1 MTDEVKDQ
9 APQTAAATP
18 TGAPQEAP
26 GTDLNISDLAALKSI
41 VEVASQR
48 GAFKASEL
56 KDVGEAYNKLN
67 NFIARMIRQNQ
78 EANGIQ
84 EAADQ
89 QPGEEATPP
98 QGE

>member
-1 MTDEVKDQ
+1 MENTTQTQPQQPDITLADLEIVK
-9 APQTAAATP
+9 
-18 TGAPQEAP
+18 
-26 GTDLNISDLAALKSI
+26 NIID
-41 VEVASQR
+41 VASQR

-56 KDVGEAYNKLN
+56 QNVGEAYNKLN

-78 EANGIQ
+78 IAAGENPDAPAN
-84 EAADQ
+84 Q

>member
-1 MTDEVKDQ
+1 MENTTQTQPQQPDITLADLEIVK
-9 APQTAAATP
+9 
-18 TGAPQEAP
+18 
-26 GTDLNISDLAALKSI
+26 NIID
-41 VEVASQR
+41 VASQR

-78 EANGIQ
+78 EAAGIQ
-84 EAADQ
+84 ESADQ
-89 QPGEEATPP
+89 QPGEETSPP

>member
-1 MTDEVKDQ
+1 MENTTQPQQQPDITLADLEIVK
-9 APQTAAATP
+9 
-18 TGAPQEAP
+18 
-26 GTDLNISDLAALKSI
+26 NIID
-41 VEVASQR
+41 VASQR

-67 NFIARMIRQNQ
+67 NFIGRMVRQNQ
-78 EANGIQ
+78 ETSGEQ

-89 QPGEEATPP
+89 KPGEEATPP

>member
-1 MTDEVKDQ
+1 MENTIQPQQQ
-9 APQTAAATP
+9 APDITLA
-18 TGAPQEAP
+18 
-26 GTDLNISDLAALKSI
+26 DLEIVKNIID
-41 VEVASQR
+41 VASQR

-78 EANGIQ
+78 EASGDQ
-84 EAADQ
+84 EAAEQ
-89 QPGEEATPP
+89 KPGEEVTPP

>member
-1 MTDEVKDQ
+1 MENTTQQPQQQPDITLADLEIVK
-9 APQTAAATP
+9 
-18 TGAPQEAP
+18 
-26 GTDLNISDLAALKSI
+26 NIID
-41 VEVASQR
+41 VASQR

>member
-1 MTDEVKDQ
+1 MENTTQPQPQVPDITLADLEIVK
-9 APQTAAATP
+9 
-18 TGAPQEAP
+18 
-26 GTDLNISDLAALKSI
+26 NIID
-41 VEVASQR
+41 VASQR

-78 EANGIQ
+78 EASGNQ
-84 EAADQ
+84 ESADQ
-89 QPGEEATPP
+89 EPGEEVTPP